1 MVHMTESGV
10 NAGRRLCGVSR
21 DDGQRNVHAVLTPL
35 HNPAVREQ
43 ICPSCIKAW
52 AMEAYEEGDFMPDYI
67 VAIRKEAAATVG
79 G

>member
-10 NAGRRLCGVSR
+10 NAGRRLCGASR

-35 HNPAVREQ
+35 HNATVREQ
-43 ICPSCIKAW
+43 ICPACLKVW
-52 AMEAYEEGDFMPDYI
+52 ALEAYEEGDDMPDYI
-67 VAIRKEAAATVG
+67 VDIRKDAVATVG